1 MLKLMRMGGNI
12 IQPTCSENRKPLK
25 GFGSGVFE
33 IVENYRGE
41 TYRVV
46 YALQVGVPIYI
57 LHVFQKKSTKGIKTP
72 KKEIEVIRQRLKMAQ
87 EREYERSTI

>member
-1 MLKLMRMGGNI
+1 
-12 IQPTCSENRKPLK
+12 LK

-41 TYRVV
+41 AYRVV

-57 LHVFQKKSTKGIKTP
+57 LHAFQKKSIKGIKTL
-72 KKEIEVIRQRLKMAQ
+72 KKEIDVIRQRLKMVQ
-87 EREYERSTI
+87 EREHERRAI

>member
-1 MLKLMRMGGNI
+1 
-12 IQPTCSENRKPLK
+12 LK

-57 LHVFQKKSTKGIKTP
+57 LHVFQKKSRRVSKLR
-72 KKEIEVIRQRLKMAQ
+72 KKELDVIRQRLN
-87 EREYERSTI
+87 I